1 MPPRKLPRP
10 AERGPIPGYRD
21 IGRNTIFGN
30 PYDARGDP
38 LGGGTIP
45 HFKTYL
51 KKRMMNEPIFRQ
63 ALVGLAQSSDKL
75 WCPGCGP
82 RGKNCVGGVCHGG
95 TIIDAIEFM
104 LNNPDFK
111 FADRGRLSLADL
123 LDPTQPTVPQF
134 VNRYLR

>member
-1 MPPRKLPRP
+1 MPRKLPRP

-30 PYDARGDP
+30 PYYAADP
-38 LGGGTIP
+38 LGGQTIP

-51 KKRMMNEPIFRQ
+51 KKRMNNEPMFREQ
-63 ALVGLAQSSDKL
+63 LLTLVKSSDKL

-95 TIIDAIEFM
+95 TIIDALEF
-104 LNNPDFK
+104 LVNNPDFK
-111 FADRGRLSLADL
+111 FANRGRLSLADL
-123 LDPTQPTVPQF
+123 LDPTMPRVNQF
-134 VNRYLR
+134 VDRYLR

>member
-1 MPPRKLPRP
+1 MPRKLPRP

-30 PYDARGDP
+30 PYYAADP
-38 LGGGTIP
+38 LGGQTIP

-51 KKRMMNEPIFRQ
+51 KKRMNNEPLFREQ
-63 ALVGLAQSSDKL
+63 LISLAKSSDRL

-95 TIIDAIEFM
+95 TIIDALEFM
-104 LNNPDFK
+104 INNPDFK
-111 FADRGRLSLADL
+111 FANRGRLSLADL
-123 LDPTQPTVPQF
+123 LDPTMPRVNQF
-134 VNRYLR
+134 VDRYLR

>member
-1 MPPRKLPRP
+1 MPRKLPRP

-30 PYDARGDP
+30 PYYAADP
-38 LGGGTIP
+38 LGGQTIP

-51 KKRMMNEPIFRQ
+51 KKRMNNEPLFREQ
-63 ALVGLAQSSDKL
+63 LLALAKSSDKL

-95 TIIDAIEFM
+95 TIIDALEFM
-104 LNNPDFK
+104 INNPDFK
-111 FADRGRLSLADL
+111 FANRGRLSLADL
-123 LDPTQPTVPQF
+123 LDPNMPRVNQF
-134 VNRYLR
+134 VDRYLR